1 MNEWMLLLT
10 FDSPLLPILFHSNK
24 QHQPQQKQTN
34 ILDDLNDS
42 NVFSTTNAP
51 DPNPNEISS
60 KHNSVQSNANHTD
73 NSYNKESDTKTGSNN
88 IINNNNNIN
97 NNSTATTVTSTQI
110 QVQSTTVNSSTL
122 PNNLSVE
129 LRKIQQSAGLISS
142 NNNCTFIS
150 KHIYSTDKLQTGN
163 SLMARIPAPNVTVID
178 KNGENIRILKRVPDS
193 SSGSG
198 TTHTFDNSVFKSGL
212 SSLSRSSN
220 LSSSADELMAK
231 GTSTHSNHS
240 NLSSAPVSRTTQS
253 ITFNTNT
260 SSTTSNIY
268 DQHIR
273 VLTPIEIMRTLPSLH
288 DHEMASNE
296 SQATSNFALALSKSR
311 RATITCLSE
320 NSNKDASDTMNIDSN
335 SSSSEINK
343 ATDSNDNTD
352 NSMDGKH
359 YQNVHSVRSDE
370 AKSPILVSST
380 QMRSNGSPQQ
390 QSSNRNSR
398 DTNNR
403 KENFDSFTS
412 SQPSSTGG
420 SMTMVRDDKR
430 TPCDLDT
437 FVSLSGF
444 LFIWNCSIAKLELLI
459 RLFSLRFVSFHFWF
473 VYFFF
478 FILLMESHFSI
489 SFGFH
494 LSPKVIFRTDF
505 LFKLFF
511 FRLFLIRL
519 YENFRCMK
527 FFFSDLI
534 IIVLSV

>member
-1 MNEWMLLLT
+1 M
-10 FDSPLLPILFHSNK
+10 
-24 QHQPQQKQTN
+24 
-34 ILDDLNDS
+34 DDKNDS
-42 NVFSTTNAP
+42 NVFSTAIAP
-51 DPNPNEISS
+51 DPNPIEISS

-73 NSYNKESDTKTGSNN
+73 NTYNKESDTKTGSNN
-88 IINNNNNIN
+88 TINNTNNNNIN

-163 SLMARIPAPNVTVID
+163 SLMARIPAPNVTVVD

-198 TTHTFDNSVFKSGL
+198 TTHTFENSVLKSSL
-212 SSLSRSSN
+212 SSLSRSSH
-220 LSSSADELMAK
+220 SSSSVDELMAK
-231 GTSTHSNHS
+231 ATATHSNHS

-260 SSTTSNIY
+260 TSTTSNIY

-296 SQATSNFALALSKSR
+296 SQATSNFTLALSKSR

-320 NSNKDASDTMNIDSN
+320 NSNKDASETMNIDSN
-335 SSSSEINK
+335 SSSSELNK
-343 ATDSNDNTD
+343 TTDSNDNTD
-352 NSMDGKH
+352 SSMDGKH

-370 AKSPILVSST
+370 AKSPILASST
-380 QMRSNGSPQQ
+380 QIRSNDSPQQ
-390 QSSNRNSR
+390 QSSSR
-398 DTNNR
+398 STRDINNR
-403 KENFDSFTS
+403 KENFDLFAS
-412 SQPSSTGG
+412 SQQQSSSTGG

-444 LFIWNCSIAKLELLI
+444 PFIWNCSIAKLEFLI
-459 RLFSLRFVSFHFWF
+459 RLFSLRFVSFH
-473 VYFFF
+473 
-478 FILLMESHFSI
+478 
-489 SFGFH
+489 
-494 LSPKVIFRTDF
+494 D
-505 LFKLFF
+505 
-511 FRLFLIRL
+511 
-519 YENFRCMK
+519 
-527 FFFSDLI
+527 
-534 IIVLSV
+534 

>member
-1 MNEWMLLLT
+1 MNVTCLS
-10 FDSPLLPILFHSNK
+10 FDSPLLPISFHSNK

-42 NVFSTTNAP
+42 NVFSTSNAP
-51 DPNPNEISS
+51 DPIPNEIPS
-60 KHNSVQSNANHTD
+60 KHNSFQSNANHTD

-88 IINNNNNIN
+88 TINNNNNIN

-122 PNNLSVE
+122 SNNLSVE

-163 SLMARIPAPNVTVID
+163 SLMARIPAPNVTVVD

-198 TTHTFDNSVFKSGL
+198 TMHTFENSVLKSSLSSL
-212 SSLSRSSN
+212 SSLSRTSNSS
-220 LSSSADELMAK
+220 LSVEELMAK
-231 GTSTHSNHS
+231 GTVTHSNHS
-240 NLSSAPVSRTTQS
+240 NLTPAPVSRTTQS

-260 SSTTSNIY
+260 TSTTSNIY

-288 DHEMASNE
+288 DHEMVSNE

-320 NSNKDASDTMNIDSN
+320 NSNKDASETMNIDSN

-343 ATDSNDNTD
+343 TTDSNDNTD
-352 NSMDGKH
+352 SSMDGKR

-380 QMRSNGSPQQ
+380 QMRSNGSPQL
-390 QSSNRNSR
+390 QSLNRNAR
-398 DTNNR
+398 DIKNR

-412 SQPSSTGG
+412 SHQSSTGG

-430 TPCDLDT
+430 TPCDLD
-437 FVSLSGF
+437 
-444 LFIWNCSIAKLELLI
+444 LF
-459 RLFSLRFVSFHFWF
+459 H
-473 VYFFF
+473 
-478 FILLMESHFSI
+478 
-489 SFGFH
+489 
-494 LSPKVIFRTDF
+494 
-505 LFKLFF
+505 
-511 FRLFLIRL
+511 
-519 YENFRCMK
+519 
-527 FFFSDLI
+527 
-534 IIVLSV
+534 

>member
-1 MNEWMLLLT
+1 MLLLT

-60 KHNSVQSNANHTD
+60 KHNSIQLNANHTD
-73 NSYNKESDTKTGSNN
+73 NSYSKESDTKTGSTASNN
-88 IINNNNNIN
+88 IINNNNNNNIN

-163 SLMARIPAPNVTVID
+163 NLMARIPAPNVTVVD

-198 TTHTFDNSVFKSGL
+198 ATHIFENSVLKSSLSSLSTL
-212 SSLSRSSN
+212 SSLSRTSN
-220 LSSSADELMAK
+220 SSSSVDELK
-231 GTSTHSNHS
+231 GTVNHNSHS
-240 NLSSAPVSRTTQS
+240 NLSTAPVSRTTQS

-260 SSTTSNIY
+260 TSTTSNIY

-311 RATITCLSE
+311 RTTITCLSE
-320 NSNKDASDTMNIDSN
+320 NSNKDATEAMNIDSN

-343 ATDSNDNTD
+343 TTDSNDNTD
-352 NSMDGKH
+352 ISMDGKH
-359 YQNVHSVRSDE
+359 YQNVYSVRSDE
-370 AKSPILVSST
+370 AKSPISVGST
-380 QMRSNGSPQQ
+380 QIRSNGSPQQ
-390 QSSNRNSR
+390 QSSNRDSR
-398 DTNNR
+398 DNNNR

-412 SQPSSTGG
+412 SQQSSTGG

-444 LFIWNCSIAKLELLI
+444 LFIWNCSIVKLEFLI
-459 RLFSLRFVSFHFWF
+459 RLFSLCFVSCHFF
-473 VYFFF
+473 YRFFF
-478 FILLMESHFSI
+478 LFMKSHFSI

-494 LSPKVIFRTDF
+494 LSPKVIFGKSNGFFILIFFSFVFDF
-505 LFKLFF
+505 YSS
-511 FRLFLIRL
+511 L
-519 YENFRCMK
+519 YENVII
-527 FFFSDLI
+527 FFLF
-534 IIVLSV
+534 